1 MVRLRLPVYGGGS
14 GGERCAMVDAVSHAC
29 VGVDMVVVHDG
40 WGPLDV
46 DNGGGGKFVVAV
58 RALAPP
64 ARNVQGS
71 VLRSVSK
78 VKQARRWCRCAAVGE
93 CHGLADPV
101 RVRGG
106 GYFICA
112 VEFGG
117 GGVSDPRFAQV
128 LAR

>member
-1 MVRLRLPVYGGGS
+1 MMRLGLPMYSGGS
-14 GGERCAMVDAVSHAC
+14 EGERYAVVDAVSHAC
-29 VGVDMVVVHDG
+29 VGVDMVVMHDG

-46 DNGGGGKFVVAV
+46 DHSGGGRFVGVV
-58 RALAPP
+58 GALAPP

-71 VLRSVSK
+71 VLGSVGK
-78 VKQARRWCRCAAVGE
+78 VKQARRWSRCAAGWE

-117 GGVSDPRFAQV
+117 RRVTNPGFAQV
-128 LAR
+128 VAR